1 MFDDVWRPL
10 LILHSS
16 LTIKWTILREVAN
29 TEVEYFVHFASTFL
43 VRGKDLAY
51 IPQIVPTQAGL
62 WFVWRQLVAC
72 GQAFQMQS
80 NFTFTCLAEA
90 ERACFCI
97 FLHVVAHRERGG
109 SKEGAGLG
117 CWAGRGCFVIS
128 RIWMP
133 AAEGDWARSSLINT
147 HFQACL

>member
-1 MFDDVWRPL
+1 
-10 LILHSS
+10 
-16 LTIKWTILREVAN
+16 
-29 TEVEYFVHFASTFL
+29 
-43 VRGKDLAY
+43 
-51 IPQIVPTQAGL
+51 
-62 WFVWRQLVAC
+62 
-72 GQAFQMQS
+72 MQS

-117 CWAGRGCFVIS
+117 CWAGRGCFVIF

>member
-43 VRGKDLAY
+43 VERIWL
-51 IPQIVPTQAGL
+51 IFHNLSPHH
-62 WFVWRQLVAC
+62 RLVCMEKTTC

-117 CWAGRGCFVIS
+117 CWAGRGCFVIF
-128 RIWMP
+128 RI
-133 AAEGDWARSSLINT
+133 
-147 HFQACL
+147 